1 MTKPKRF
8 VVLRDQDGHKFKV
21 PAELEAAFKSNLE
34 WMENGKR
41 FSDDYYS
48 AEETFCAR
56 FWQYAVG

>member
-1 MTKPKRF
+1 MTKKF
-8 VVLRDQDGHKFKV
+8 VWLKDQDGHKFKV

-34 WMENGKR
+34 WMENAKR

-56 FWQYAVG
+56 FWQYAVE